1 LADEEKSLILAEVL
15 KDRVVGKGNEQGNK
29 EKKEERDEEMLLF
42 FVCIDSGVSFASW
55 NNLYTLFSRWG

>member
-29 EKKEERDEEMLLF
+29 EKEEERDEKMLLF
-42 FVCIDSGVSFASW
+42 FVCVDVV
-55 NNLYTLFSRWG
+55 